1 MRLRVLL
8 PLALAGALAGCG
20 DKDGGDTGV
29 TGGDTADGGG
39 GAAAALDCASAEGVR
54 FTAADGSISDWTAAF
69 AAGADGAPALIT
81 VEEDGVVDVCGG
93 TWFVALDVSASDLV
107 LRGDARV
114 SAPVLDG
121 GGSGPLI
128 QLRSNGA
135 RFVAEDLSFTGAL
148 ACFGS
153 VLTAADMAEP
163 CDQAAQPLDAD
174 ITFRRSHLYANA
186 YELGGGVVG
195 VSGGLVLL
203 EDSLVAANEGHGVFG
218 IAADITCT
226 GSSAVDAG
234 VMDNSKT
241 GVWIADPGADAGYA
255 LVSAGCDWG
264 GNGQEDVRLD
274 GETYF
279 DGFGA
284 DASFSCDARSLTCE

>member
-1 MRLRVLL
+1 MRLRALFS
-8 PLALAGALAGCG
+8 LALVGVLSGCG
-20 DKDGGDTGV
+20 DKDADP
-29 TGGDTADGGG
+29 GGDTAVGGG
-39 GAAAALDCASAEGVR
+39 DSGSVLDCSIAEGVR
-54 FTAADGSISDWTAAF
+54 FTATDGSVTDWTGAF
-69 AAGADGAPALIT
+69 AAGTDGAPALIN
-81 VEEDGVVDVCGG
+81 VDRDGVLEVCGG
-93 TWFVALDVSASDLV
+93 TWFVMLDVSADDLV
-107 LRGDARV
+107 LRGDTRV

-128 QLRSNGA
+128 QLRSSRA

-163 CDQAAQPLDAD
+163 CDQAAQSLDAD
-174 ITFRRSHLYANA
+174 ITFRRSHLHSNA
-186 YELGGGVVG
+186 YELGGGVIG
-195 VSGGLVLL
+195 VSGGVVLL
-203 EDSLVAANEGHGVFG
+203 EDSLVSDNEGHGVFG

-234 VMDNSKT
+234 VMANSKS
-241 GVWIADPGADAGYA
+241 GVWIADPGENAGYA

-264 GNGQEDVRLD
+264 GNVQEDVRLD

-279 DGFGA
+279 NGFGA